1 MECMKRA
8 YLVLLSM
15 NESGK
20 LKRVLAFTA
29 VSKKQ

>member
-1 MECMKRA
+1 MKKG
-8 YLVLLSM
+8 YLVLLSL

-20 LKRVLAFTA
+20 LKQVLAFTA